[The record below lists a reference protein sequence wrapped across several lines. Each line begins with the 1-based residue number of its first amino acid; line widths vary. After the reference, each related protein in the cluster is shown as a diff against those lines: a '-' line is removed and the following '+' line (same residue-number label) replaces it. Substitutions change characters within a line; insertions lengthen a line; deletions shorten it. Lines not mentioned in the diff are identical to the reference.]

1 MSYFCIINL
10 SEEIIWSQNKYM
22 KWKFRNTH
30 SSQDE
35 VDRNATGYDQ
45 LAILVAKWKNKLEW
59 KSWLFFWCLYII
71 FH

>member
-1 MSYFCIINL
+1 
-10 SEEIIWSQNKYM
+10 M
-22 KWKFRNTH
+22 KWKFRNTQ

-59 KSWLFFWCLYII
+59 KSWLFF
-71 FH
+71 

>member
-1 MSYFCIINL
+1 
-10 SEEIIWSQNKYM
+10 M

-59 KSWLFFWCLYII
+59 KSWLFF
-71 FH
+71 

>member
-1 MSYFCIINL
+1 MSYFPIINL

-35 VDRNATGYDQ
+35 ADRNETGYDQ

-59 KSWLFFWCLYII
+59 KS
-71 FH
+71 